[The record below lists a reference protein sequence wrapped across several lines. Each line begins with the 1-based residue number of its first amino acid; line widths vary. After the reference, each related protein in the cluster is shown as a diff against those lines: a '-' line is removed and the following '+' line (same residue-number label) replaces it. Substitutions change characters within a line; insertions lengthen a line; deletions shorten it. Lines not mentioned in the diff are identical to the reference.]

1 MKKSLILFILLIL
14 LIEVHG
20 DIKMPIFPS
29 EVQKYLLYSNHNEI
43 SKVGQ
48 KDLYEILSALVGD
61 TIAIEN
67 NGYSLSYSN
76 EIAFTKDVPDTIWI
90 KKKRNNNIEGKH
102 YFLDSIYKS
111 TYSEFYYP
119 NTSIPERVQCNFRDV
134 IIILAVDSNNICSFI
149 STITGE
155 KGKWKPHINE
165 VDIVS
170 KSIEK
175 KLSSTLLNYPFYY
188 IVNKDTV
195 VCSCDVS
202 TIGYHFSASNIKSKN
217 SFNFSYKYRD
227 SYSYQSKEEKFT
239 LNEEYMYETIRR
251 HRDYK
256 FHTIE
261 NLFIPKEVGD
271 RMFFVRDS
279 IKAANDSIEQAKL
292 PFDSI
297 FLCEGKVDESI
308 LKLAGASFPES
319 YWNYKHAHVY
329 VVSFV
334 DGKGKDLDRYGV
346 VYKGDYYDISKSYLI
361 CSNSKALNY
370 LHERGINGEKIRK
383 QNALKADEK
392 YWIKVRQDAKIAKEK
407 SEREKKELLQELKT
421 KEYFLIDFPS
431 AVEKASSDYEGISF
445 KFYNCYDKTVNYI
458 YYKAVA
464 YNSVGD
470 QQYDLS
476 GKSTKYLEIV
486 GPIRPGDT
494 NWEYNNEIFYDSEEK
509 ISKIRIEEM
518 RIVFSDGTSK
528 HFKSYSEI
536 LSHYKYANL

>member
-1 MKKSLILFILLIL
+1 MKNYLLIL
-14 LIEVHG
+14 LTLIIINANG
-20 DIKMPIFPS
+20 QDTKWPIFPL
-29 EVQKYLLYSNHNEI
+29 EVQKYLLYPNEDVC
-43 SKVGQ
+43 SVK
-48 KDLYEILSALVGD
+48 KTNYEILKNLIGD
-61 TIAIEN
+61 TLIIEN
-67 NGYSLSYSN
+67 MGSRYFYSTKV
-76 EIAFTKDVPDTIWI
+76 AFTKEIPDTIWI
-90 KKKRNNNIEGKH
+90 KKRKKNNIEGKH
-102 YFLDSIYKS
+102 YFLDTIYKS
-111 TYSEFYYP
+111 TPSTFCYP
-119 NTSIPERVQCNFRDV
+119 RTSIPIREECEFEDV
-134 IIILAVDSNNICSFI
+134 IIILSVDSINCLCTFVNA
-149 STITGE
+149 ITG
-155 KGKWKPHINE
+155 KTGKWNPYINE
-165 VDIVS
+165 VDLTS
-170 KSIEK
+170 KSIAK
-175 KLSSTLLNYPFYY
+175 KISSALINYPFYY
-188 IVNKDTV
+188 IFNKDTIICN
-195 VCSCDVS
+195 CSIS
-202 TIGYHFSASNIKSKN
+202 SIGYHFSAIEIKSKN
-217 SFNFSYKYRD
+217 VFNFSYKYKD
-227 SYSYQSKEEKFT
+227 SFSHQSKEEKFI
-239 LNEEYMYETIRR
+239 LKEESMHEARR
-251 HRDYK
+251 YRDYK
-256 FHTIE
+256 ILDIE
-261 NLFIPKEVGD
+261 DRFISKEVGD

-319 YWNYKHAHVY
+319 YWNYKNAHVY

-334 DGKGKDLDRYGV
+334 DDKYLDRYSV
-346 VYKGDYYDISKSYLI
+346 VYKGKCYSISKSYLE
-361 CSNSKALNY
+361 CSDNNALNY
-370 LHERGINGEKIRK
+370 LHERGAKGREARE

-392 YWIKVRQDAKIAKEK
+392 YWFKVRQNAKIAKEK
-407 SEREKKELLQELKT
+407 SEREKKELLQELKM

-486 GPIRPGDT
+486 GPIHPGDT

-518 RIVFSDGTSK
+518 RIVFSDGTSQ

>member
-175 KLSSTLLNYPFYY
+175 RLSSTLLNYPFYY

-217 SFNFSYKYRD
+217 SFDFSYKYRD

-271 RMFFVRDS
+271 SMLWRRDS
-279 IKAANDSIEQAKL
+279 LKIIENKKISQ
-292 PFDSI
+292 DSI
-297 FLCEGKVDESI
+297 FLCTRKAPEWCLIGSPGNTNKKVNIYVYSYAGRIGRTFDIFNVIYQGEKYSIKGSDIEQTNDVDLQYLKERGCNGESI
-308 LKLAGASFPES
+308 R
-319 YWNYKHAHVY
+319 YK
-329 VVSFV
+329 
-334 DGKGKDLDRYGV
+334 
-346 VYKGDYYDISKSYLI
+346 
-361 CSNSKALNY
+361 
-370 LHERGINGEKIRK
+370 
-383 QNALKADEK
+383 NAVLADEQ
-392 YWIKVRQDAKIAKEK
+392 YWIKARQNAQLAKEK
-407 SEREKKELLQELKT
+407 REREKKELVQELK
-421 KEYFLIDFPS
+421 KEECFLIEMPS
-431 AVEKASSDYEGISF
+431 LVDKPYSDYEGVEF
-445 KFYNCYDKTVNYI
+445 EFYNCYNKTINYI
-458 YYKAVA
+458 YYKTVA
-464 YNSVGD
+464 YNTVGD
-470 QQYDLS
+470 KQYDYS
-476 GKSTKYLEIV
+476 GKDTKYIEII
-486 GPIRPGDT
+486 GPIQPESIKR
-494 NWEYNNEIFYDSEEK
+494 EYNDEIFYDNQEK

-536 LSHYKYANL
+536 LSHYKHADL

>member
-1 MKKSLILFILLIL
+1 MKKILFVLLLVACQLEIQG
-14 LIEVHG
+14 EVYL
-20 DIKMPIFPS
+20 PSFPS
-29 EVQKYLLYSNHNEI
+29 DVQKYLLYSDQ
-43 SKVGQ
+43 SQ
-48 KDLYEILSALVGD
+48 KRYTKRNPSSILNTLIGD
-61 TIAIEN
+61 TLYI
-67 NGYSLSYSN
+67 SYSGASKHSYN
-76 EIAFTKDVPDTIWI
+76 WDSYECAFTRDIPDTIWI
-90 KKKRNNNIEGKH
+90 NKKKRNNIEGKH
-102 YFLDSIYKS
+102 YFLDTIYRS
-111 TYSEFYYP
+111 TPAIQVYYP
-119 NTSIPERVQCNFRDV
+119 KTSISQRELRSLYDSIV
-134 IIILAVDSNNICSFI
+134 ILGVDNGKYKFI
-149 STITGE
+149 SLKTRE
-155 KGKWKPHINE
+155 RGKWNPYIHSTRISSKPVANR
-165 VDIVS
+165 
-170 KSIEK
+170 
-175 KLSSTLLNYPFYY
+175 LTNLLHEYPFYLATREGIPY
-188 IVNKDTV
+188 HRTGRDTIICQCKV
-195 VCSCDVS
+195 KN
-202 TIGYHFSASNIKSKN
+202 IGYTFSKYDINSNN
-217 SFNFSYKYRD
+217 VFEFSFPSRNDTTDIIITIHEDCNKYYDYNYKD
-227 SYSYQSKEEKFT
+227 GVFV
-239 LNEEYMYETIRR
+239 
-251 HRDYK
+251 
-256 FHTIE
+256 
-261 NLFIPKEVGD
+261 PKEIGD

-279 IKAANDSIEQAKL
+279 IKAANDSIEQTKL

-319 YWNYKHAHVY
+319 YWNYKNAHVY

-334 DGKGKDLDRYGV
+334 DDKYLDRYSV
-346 VYKGDYYDISKSYLI
+346 VYKGKCYSISKSYLE
-361 CSNSKALNY
+361 CSDNNALNY
-370 LHERGINGEKIRK
+370 LHERGAKGREVRE

-392 YWIKVRQDAKIAKEK
+392 YWFKVRQNAKIAKEK
-407 SEREKKELLQELKT
+407 SEREKKELLQELKM

-486 GPIRPGDT
+486 GPIHPGDT